1 MEKKILRL
9 TESELGKMIRES
21 VDNVLSE
28 LDWRTYANASQ
39 KAYSLADS
47 LVKPYEKMRRQKQG
61 EKLFRK
67 SKEAREKQY
76 GLDKIK
82 QREKQHYYDKL
93 NGLRFDEYE
102 PTSGELKR
110 LQRHSD
116 DVEDF
121 EHGNAKY
128 ADGKW
133 NRIRENKLKKVV
145 RESINNVL
153 SELDWRTY
161 ASAAKKNDKWREENP
176 RHRANQWNRSYDFR
190 HAARDAFDKKHGLE
204 HQYDD
209 VERGYSPKGTID
221 LDTHDFSIRGSRDHD
236 FGDENP
242 HGLNHNVYHMSK
254 KYGKDGNYGRTR
266 MWDFAHETTPEEFYG
281 DEKLGKKFRD
291 AEKEVEDFNSGKTT
305 YEKNKGWD

>member
-28 LDWRTYANASQ
+28 LDWRTYASAEE
-39 KAYSLADS
+39 KARHAAGDPKLGRYDS
-47 LVKPYEKMRRQKQG
+47 MRRGLQK
-61 EKLFRK
+61 KKFKDASNR
-67 SKEAREKQY
+67 ARERQY
-76 GLDKIK
+76 GLDKIDARK
-82 QREKQHYYDKL
+82 QRYDDAL
-93 NGLRFDEYE
+93 QSDLYE
-102 PTSGELKR
+102 PTNGELKR
-110 LQRHSD
+110 LQRHED
-116 DVEDF
+116 DLAAWNRGE
-121 EHGNAKY
+121 AKY
-128 ADGKW
+128 KDGKW
-133 NRIRENKLKKVV
+133 TNESVLKKVV
-145 RESINNVL
+145 RESVNNVL

-221 LDTHDFSIRGSRDHD
+221 LDTHDFSLRGSRDHD